1 MNAKRKA
8 LEALKAAGYHRARD
22 GANHEIYANEELGA
36 MIPVRHH
43 FTDEDLKVILREI
56 EQYGK
61 GRK

>member
-8 LEALKAAGYHRARD
+8 IEALKKAGYKLARHGGSHD
-22 GANHEIYANEELGA
+22 IYSNEKIGA

-43 FTDEDLKVILREI
+43 FTDDDLKTILKEI
-56 EQYGK
+56 EQYRP

>member
-8 LEALKAAGYHRARD
+8 IEALKAAGYHLERA
-22 GANHEIYANEELGA
+22 GAKHDIYSNDLIGA

-43 FTDEDLKVILREI
+43 FTDEDLKVILKEI

-61 GRK
+61 RKN